1 MSSRSQRP
9 VSQRSSTTIFYTLAI
24 GSGVLRAITVV
35 FDIVAINTIDIDPL
49 VYGILAQWV
58 SLLVTVLLVAIVS
71 IRRTVDGRKQALGYN
86 LDPDFDRLRILPKKP
101 MIYLVISGIFAG
113 ISTLSYYILTGASDA
128 STVLPYGQLV
138 IIYLLMGDLLA
149 EKDTPTI
156 IEIQS
161 VVSILFGVLLIG
173 ATPGG
178 FDIPSLLLVLGPMNI
193 SSAFVTYYQRKTK
206 RYEIRPGLRV
216 DSLNMRVW
224 TLLVLN
230 SVMSLIILPIMPA
243 DSWQVMIDNFIPL
256 LWLMVCSS
264 LTIFIALVMYARA
277 LGRGSMSVVNSLSA
291 ISVVLGV
298 PITLIGNALLPGAFG
313 IIETD
318 PFMWTLT
325 ILGIVLVVIG
335 IIALQAADVHSLV
348 LVKVKPLVGDLL
360 PELFDIRGVEK
371 VAALAGTHDYIL
383 TIKSRNLAK
392 TRTKILNRIQK
403 IPGIDDI
410 ETLVVIKEFR

>member
-128 STVLPYGQLV
+128 SAVLPYGQLV

-230 SVMSLIILPIMPA
+230 SVMSLIILPMMPA

-264 LTIFIALVMYARA
+264 LTIFLALVMYARA

>member
-24 GSGVLRAITVV
+24 GSGVMRAISVV

-49 VYGILAQWV
+49 VYGILTQWV
-58 SLLVTVLLVAIVS
+58 SFLITVLLVGIAS
-71 IRRTVDGRKQALGYN
+71 IRRTVDGRKQSLGYN
-86 LDPDFDRLRILPKKP
+86 LDPDFDKLRILPKKP
-101 MIYLVISGIFAG
+101 MLYLAASGVFAG

-128 STVLPYGQLV
+128 SAVLPYGQLV
-138 IIYLLMGDLLA
+138 IIYLLLGDLLA
-149 EKDTPTI
+149 EKDTPTV

-173 ATPGG
+173 STPGG

-206 RYEIRPGLRV
+206 RYEIRPGLKV

-224 TLLVLN
+224 SLLVLN
-230 SVMSLIILPIMPA
+230 SVMSLLVLPLMPA
-243 DSWQVMIDNFIPL
+243 DFWQIMIDNFIPL
-256 LWLMVCSS
+256 LWMMVGSS
-264 LTIFIALVMYARA
+264 VTIFLALVMYARA

-325 ILGIVLVVIG
+325 ILGIVLVMIG
-335 IIALQAADVHSLV
+335 IVALQAADVHSFV
-348 LVKVKPLVGDLL
+348 LIKVKPLAGDIL

>member
-24 GSGVLRAITVV
+24 GSGVLRALSVV
-35 FDIVAINTIDIDPL
+35 FDIVAINTFDIHPL
-49 VYGILAQWV
+49 IYGFLAQWL

-113 ISTLSYYILTGASDA
+113 ISTLSYYILIGASDA
-128 STVLPYGQLV
+128 SAVLPYGQLV

-156 IEIQS
+156 IEVQS
-161 VVSILFGVLLIG
+161 VISILFGVLLIG

-206 RYEIRPGLRV
+206 RHEIRPGLRV

-230 SVMSLIILPIMPA
+230 CVMGLLILPMMPA
-243 DSWQVMIDNFIPL
+243 DSWQVMIDNFVPL
-256 LWLMVCSS
+256 LWLMVGSS
-264 LTIFIALVMYARA
+264 LTIFLALVMYARA

-298 PITLIGNALLPGAFG
+298 PITLVGNALLPGAFG

-325 ILGIVLVVIG
+325 ILGIVLVMIG
-335 IIALQAADVHSLV
+335 IIALQAADVHSFV
-348 LVKVKPLVGDLL
+348 IITVKPLVGDIL

-371 VAALAGTHDYIL
+371 AAALAGTHDYIL

-392 TRTKILNRIQK
+392 TRTKVLNRIQK

-410 ETLVVIKEFR
+410 ETLVVIREYR

>member
-35 FDIVAINTIDIDPL
+35 FDIVAINTMHIDPL

-113 ISTLSYYILTGASDA
+113 ISTLSYYILTGTSDA
-128 STVLPYGQLV
+128 SAVLPYGQLV

-230 SVMSLIILPIMPA
+230 SVMSLLILPMMPA
-243 DSWQVMIDNFIPL
+243 ESWQVMIDNFIPL
-256 LWLMVCSS
+256 LWLMVGSS
-264 LTIFIALVMYARA
+264 LTIFLALVMYARA

>member
-24 GSGVLRAITVV
+24 GSGVLRALSVV
-35 FDIVAINTIDIDPL
+35 FDIVAINTIDIHPL

-58 SLLVTVLLVAIVS
+58 SLLVTVLLVGIVS
-71 IRRTVDGRKQALGYN
+71 IHRTVNGRKQSLGYN

-101 MIYLVISGIFAG
+101 MLYLVASGFFAA
-113 ISTLSYYILTGASDA
+113 ISTLSYYILVGASDA
-128 STVLPYGQLV
+128 SAVLPYGQLV

-156 IEIQS
+156 IEVQS

-178 FDIPSLLLVLGPMNI
+178 FDVPSLLLVLGPMNI

-206 RYEIRPGLRV
+206 RYEIRPGLKV

-224 TLLVLN
+224 SLLVLN
-230 SVMSLIILPIMPA
+230 SVMSLLVLPLIPA
-243 DSWQVMIDNFIPL
+243 DSLQVMIDNFIPL
-256 LWLMVCSS
+256 LWLMIGSS
-264 LTIFIALVMYARA
+264 LTIFLALVMYARA

-325 ILGIVLVVIG
+325 ILGIVLVMIG
-335 IIALQAADVHSLV
+335 IVALQAADVYSFV
-348 LVKVKPLVGDLL
+348 IITVKPLVGDIL
-360 PELFDIRGVEK
+360 PELFDIKGVEK
-371 VAALAGTHDYIL
+371 AAALAGTHDYML

-392 TRTKILNRIQK
+392 TRTMILNRIQK
-403 IPGIDDI
+403 IPGIEDI
-410 ETLVVIKEFR
+410 ETLVVIREYR

>member
-24 GSGVLRAITVV
+24 GSGVLRALSVV

-58 SLLVTVLLVAIVS
+58 SLVVTVLFVGIVS
-71 IRRTVDGRKQALGYN
+71 IRRTVDGRKQSLGYN

-101 MIYLVISGIFAG
+101 MLYLVVSGFFAA
-113 ISTLSYYILTGASDA
+113 ISTISYYILTGASDA
-128 STVLPYGQLV
+128 SAVLPYGQLV

-156 IEIQS
+156 IEVQS

-206 RYEIRPGLRV
+206 RYEIRPGLKV

-224 TLLVLN
+224 SLLVLN
-230 SVMSLIILPIMPA
+230 SVMSLLVLPLIPA
-243 DSWQVMIDNFIPL
+243 DSLQVMIDNFVPL
-256 LWLMVCSS
+256 LWMMVGSS
-264 LTIFIALVMYARA
+264 FTIFLALVMYARA

-298 PITLIGNALLPGAFG
+298 FITLIGNALLPGAFG

-318 PFMWTLT
+318 PFIWILT
-325 ILGIVLVVIG
+325 ILGIVLVMIG
-335 IIALQAADVHSLV
+335 IVALQAADVHSLV
-348 LVKVKPLVGDLL
+348 LIKVKPLVGDIL
-360 PELFDIRGVEK
+360 PELFDIKGVEK
-371 VAALAGTHDYIL
+371 VAALAGTQDYIL

-392 TRTKILNRIQK
+392 TRTMILNRIQK

>member
-35 FDIVAINTIDIDPL
+35 FDIVAINTMHIDPL

-113 ISTLSYYILTGASDA
+113 ISTLSYYILTGTSDA
-128 STVLPYGQLV
+128 SAVLPYGQLV

-230 SVMSLIILPIMPA
+230 SVMSLIILPMMPA

-256 LWLMVCSS
+256 LWLMVGSS
-264 LTIFIALVMYARA
+264 LTIFLALVMYARA

>member
-24 GSGVLRAITVV
+24 GSGVLRALSVV

-58 SLLVTVLLVAIVS
+58 SLVVTVLLVGIVS
-71 IRRTVDGRKQALGYN
+71 IRRTVDGRKQSLGYN

-101 MIYLVISGIFAG
+101 MLYLVVSGIFAG
-113 ISTLSYYILTGASDA
+113 ISTLSYYILTGATDA
-128 STVLPYGQLV
+128 SAVLPYGQLV

-156 IEIQS
+156 IEVQS

-206 RYEIRPGLRV
+206 RYEIRSGLRV

-230 SVMSLIILPIMPA
+230 SVMSLLILPMMPA

-256 LWLMVCSS
+256 LWLMVGSS
-264 LTIFIALVMYARA
+264 LTIFLALVMYARA

-392 TRTKILNRIQK
+392 TRTKILSRIQK

>member
-24 GSGVLRAITVV
+24 GSGVLRALSVV

-86 LDPDFDRLRILPKKP
+86 LDPDFDRIRILPKKP

-128 STVLPYGQLV
+128 SAVLPYGQLV

-224 TLLVLN
+224 TLIVLN
-230 SVMSLIILPIMPA
+230 SVMSLLILPLMPA

-256 LWLMVCSS
+256 LWLMVGSS
-264 LTIFIALVMYARA
+264 ITIFLALVMYVRA

-360 PELFDIRGVEK
+360 PELFGIRGVEK

>member
-24 GSGVLRAITVV
+24 GSGVLRALSVV

-58 SLLVTVLLVAIVS
+58 SLVVTVLFVGIVS
-71 IRRTVDGRKQALGYN
+71 IRRTVDGRKQSLGYN

-101 MIYLVISGIFAG
+101 MLYLVVSGFFAA

-128 STVLPYGQLV
+128 SAVLPYGQLV

-206 RYEIRPGLRV
+206 RYEIRPGLKV

-224 TLLVLN
+224 SLLVLN
-230 SVMSLIILPIMPA
+230 SVMSLLVLPLIPA
-243 DSWQVMIDNFIPL
+243 DSLQVMIDNFVPL
-256 LWLMVCSS
+256 LWMMVGSS
-264 LTIFIALVMYARA
+264 FTIFLALVMYARA

-318 PFMWTLT
+318 PFVWTLT
-325 ILGIVLVVIG
+325 ILGIVLVMIG
-335 IIALQAADVHSLV
+335 IVALQAADVHSFV
-348 LVKVKPLVGDLL
+348 IITVKPLVGDIL
-360 PELFDIRGVEK
+360 PDLFNIKGVEK
-371 VAALAGTHDYIL
+371 AAALAGTHDYLL

-392 TRTKILNRIQK
+392 TRTMILNKIQK
-403 IPGIDDI
+403 IPGIEDI
-410 ETLVVIKEFR
+410 ETLVVIREYR

>member
-35 FDIVAINTIDIDPL
+35 FDIVAINTMHIDPL

-113 ISTLSYYILTGASDA
+113 ISTLSYYILTGTSDA
-128 STVLPYGQLV
+128 SAVLPYGQLV

-230 SVMSLIILPIMPA
+230 SVMSLLILPMMPA
-243 DSWQVMIDNFIPL
+243 ESWQVMIDNFIPL
-256 LWLMVCSS
+256 LWLMVGSS
-264 LTIFIALVMYARA
+264 LTIFLALVMYARA

-325 ILGIVLVVIG
+325 ILGIVLVMIG
-335 IIALQAADVHSLV
+335 IISLQAADVHSFV

-360 PELFDIRGVEK
+360 PELIDIRGVEK

-383 TIKSRNLAK
+383 TIKRKNLAK